1 MPCHT
6 ITFLLLFLA
15 SLGRQDSSVISRQ
28 QALNECYAKL
38 LQRAAERRK
47 RLEDAIRQ
55 FRMFRD
61 CDELESWI
69 KEKEVVMKA
78 EEKSTGKE
86 RVEAMHKKFEVSRA
100 SVWMWLCTQVF
111 PNIYPYAYSICIR
124 TYVCM
129 RAAHLFT
136 TCNTHTCIML
146 MYSRLVSPDIPIVHY
161 LHTKL
166 QLLAVNGQRC
176 DGKCLLP
183 FHELLR

>member
-1 MPCHT
+1 M
-6 ITFLLLFLA
+6 TFLLLFPV

-28 QALNECYAKL
+28 QALNERYARL

-86 RVEAMHKKFEVSRA
+86 RVEAMHKKFEVS
-100 SVWMWLCTQVF
+100 
-111 PNIYPYAYSICIR
+111 
-124 TYVCM
+124 
-129 RAAHLFT
+129 
-136 TCNTHTCIML
+136 
-146 MYSRLVSPDIPIVHY
+146 
-161 LHTKL
+161 K
-166 QLLAVNGQRC
+166 
-176 DGKCLLP
+176 GKC
-183 FHELLR
+183 